1 MTIRK
6 IATPT
11 QVAAAAALA
20 IFQLSVAN
28 AQSSNDT
35 LKLDEVV
42 VTGTATG
49 ASKMKQSSSISTV
62 ASEQILQGQPTNA
75 SDILRSIPG
84 IRAESSGGGGN
95 ANVTVRGLP
104 ISAGGSRYVQFQE
117 DGLPVLQLGDF
128 NFVTPDMFLR
138 SSLGTDG
145 LEVVRGGSASTM
157 ATNAPGGII
166 NFISKTGDVEG
177 GTISATTNVSG
188 PSQRRVDF
196 GYGKATS
203 DTSSVYLS
211 GFVRSGEGP
220 RDTQGVNM
228 ESGGQFK
235 ASFNKELGSGNN
247 VKLHLKFLDDKTPT
261 LMTSPVNTVNG
272 QIVALPGV
280 DPRTFSPYASKLPA
294 ISQFGM
300 HGGAGNM
307 NDGLQSKSA
316 AIGAEINLNLGDGWT
331 LNDKFRISN
340 NSGGFNGIM
349 PANYGSFPDP
359 ADPTKTKDYIL
370 PQNGSSTYKA
380 LFLGAKFNDVGLAV
394 NDLKLSK
401 KHSMQDGAKLTT
413 TAGVFASSQKL
424 DVDWEIGGFDAPLV
438 PAANSTYGSYTS
450 WYKRHINQTYNTVS
464 PYAALAWERGA
475 WNLDASIR
483 ADRQSVT
490 GNYEDPGKY
499 AKTGPTVGI
508 NDTAVGSRGI
518 DYKSNFNAYSFGAN
532 YALDKN
538 TSLFARISEGASF
551 NSDRVLFQEK
561 VDVCGNRCFV
571 GKTVPVNQ
579 VKQYE
584 AGFKNRNGN
593 LSTFVTFFL
602 AKTDESNYDLT
613 NGTTSFTKYSAKG
626 VELEA
631 GYRLGAFRINGGVT
645 LTDAEV
651 TSSDNAAY
659 VGKAPN
665 RQAKAIFQLS
675 PTYKFGDTTVG
686 AAVIGTT
693 SSKDAQTVSGLE
705 ATLPAYTYVN
715 AFAAHELN
723 KSTTLTLSVNN
734 LTNTLGYTEVNN
746 ERSAARSIT
755 GRTVK
760 VGVKY
765 NF

>member
-1 MTIRK
+1 MKKQK
-6 IATPT
+6 IATQT
-11 QVAAAAALA
+11 KVAAAAALA
-20 IFQLSVAN
+20 VFQLSVAH
-28 AQSSNDT
+28 AQANNDA

-42 VTGTATG
+42 VTGSATG
-49 ASKMKQSSSISTV
+49 GSKMKQSLSISTLDSEQLTNTV
-62 ASEQILQGQPTNA
+62 ASSSADL
-75 SDILRSIPG
+75 LRSVPG
-84 IRAESSGGGGN
+84 VRAESSGGEGN
-95 ANVTVRGLP
+95 ANVTVRGVP

-117 DGLPVLQLGDF
+117 DGLPVLQMGDF

-220 RDTQGVNM
+220 RDTHGVNM

-235 ASFNKELGSGNN
+235 ASFNKDLGGGNS
-247 VKLHLKFLDDKTPT
+247 VKLHAKLLDDKTPT
-261 LMTSPVNTVNG
+261 LMASPVNTVNG
-272 QIVALPGV
+272 QIVALPSV
-280 DPRTFSPYASKLPA
+280 DPRTFSPYASNLPA
-294 ISQFGM
+294 ISQYGM
-300 HGGAGNM
+300 HGGAASM
-307 NDGLQSKSA
+307 NEGLRSKST
-316 AIGAEINLNLGDGWT
+316 AIGSEINLNLGDGWT

-349 PANYGSFPDP
+349 PGNYADNALP
-359 ADPTKTKDYIL
+359 AS
-370 PQNGSSTYKA
+370 GASSYTA

-401 KHSMQDGAKLTT
+401 KHALQDGAKLTT

-424 DVDWEIGGFDAPLV
+424 DIDWEIGGFNAPLV

-464 PYAALAWERGA
+464 PYAALNWEKGA
-475 WNLDASIR
+475 WVLDGSVR
-483 ADRQSVT
+483 MDRQSVT
-490 GNYEDPGKY
+490 GTYNANGDSLG
-499 AKTGPTVGI
+499 A
-508 NDTAVGSRGI
+508 RGV

-532 YALDKN
+532 YNLDKN
-538 TSLFARISEGASF
+538 TALFARISDGASF
-551 NSDRVLFQEK
+551 NSDRVLFQESTSK
-561 VDVCGNRCFV
+561 CGLTCFV
-571 GKTVPVNQ
+571 GKTVPVNE

-584 AGFKNRNGN
+584 AGVKNKNGN

-613 NGTTSFTKYSAKG
+613 TGTTSFTKYSAKG

-631 GYRLGAFRINGGVT
+631 GYRMGAFRINGGLT

-651 TSSDNAAY
+651 TSSNNAAY

-665 RQAKAIFQLS
+665 RQAKAIYQLS

>member
-1 MTIRK
+1 MKKQK
-6 IATPT
+6 IAMPSK
-11 QVAAAAALA
+11 VAAAAALA
-20 IFQLSVAN
+20 AFQMSVAY
-28 AQSSNDT
+28 AQANTDS

-42 VTGTATG
+42 VTGSATG
-49 ASKMKQSSSISTV
+49 GSKMKQSLSISTLDSEQMTNSV
-62 ASEQILQGQPTNA
+62 ASSSADL
-75 SDILRSIPG
+75 LRSVPG
-84 IRAESSGGGGN
+84 VRAESSGGEGN
-95 ANVTVRGLP
+95 ANVTVRGVP

-117 DGLPVLQLGDF
+117 DGLPVLQMGDF

-177 GTISATTNVSG
+177 GTMAATTNVGG

-220 RDTQGVNM
+220 RETHGVNM

-235 ASFNKELGSGNN
+235 VSFNKDLGGGNS
-247 VKLHLKFLDDKTPT
+247 VKLHAKFLDDKTPT
-261 LMTSPVNTVNG
+261 LLSTPVNTVNG
-272 QIVALPGV
+272 QIVTLPGV
-280 DPRTFSPYASKLPA
+280 DPRTFSPYASNLPT

-300 HGGAGNM
+300 HGGAASM
-307 NDGLQSKSA
+307 NDGLRSKST
-316 AIGAEINLNLGDGWT
+316 AIGSEINLNLGEGWT

-349 PANYGSFPDP
+349 PGNYADNALP
-359 ADPTKTKDYIL
+359 ATGATSY
-370 PQNGSSTYKA
+370 TA
-380 LFLGAKFNDVGLAV
+380 LFLGAKFNDIGLAV

-401 KHSMQDGAKLTT
+401 KHTLQDGAKLTT

-424 DVDWEIGGFDAPLV
+424 DIDWEIGGFNAPLV
-438 PAANSTYGSYTS
+438 PTASSTYGSYTS

-464 PYAALAWERGA
+464 PYAALNWEKGA
-475 WNLDASIR
+475 WVLDGSVR
-483 ADRQSVT
+483 MDRQSVT
-490 GNYEDPGKY
+490 GTYNANGDALGE
-499 AKTGPTVGI
+499 
-508 NDTAVGSRGI
+508 RGV

-532 YALDKN
+532 YNIDKN
-538 TSLFARISEGASF
+538 TALFARISDGASF

-561 VDVCGNRCFV
+561 TTGPGNCGLTCFV
-571 GKTVPVNQ
+571 GKTVPVNE

-584 AGFKNRNGN
+584 AGIKNKNGN

-613 NGTTSFTKYSAKG
+613 SGTTSFNKYSAKG

-631 GYRLGAFRINGGVT
+631 GYRMGAFRINGGLT

-651 TSSDNAAY
+651 TSSNNAAY

-723 KSTTLTLSVNN
+723 KATTLTLSVNN

>member
-1 MTIRK
+1 MKKQK
-6 IATPT
+6 IAMPSK
-11 QVAAAAALA
+11 VAAAAALA
-20 IFQLSVAN
+20 AFQMSVAY
-28 AQSSNDT
+28 AQANTDS

-42 VTGTATG
+42 VTGSATG
-49 ASKMKQSSSISTV
+49 GSKMKQSLSISTLDSEQMTNSV
-62 ASEQILQGQPTNA
+62 ASSSADL
-75 SDILRSIPG
+75 LRSVPG
-84 IRAESSGGGGN
+84 VRAESSGGEGN
-95 ANVTVRGLP
+95 ANVTVRGVP

-117 DGLPVLQLGDF
+117 DGLPVLQMGDF

-177 GTISATTNVSG
+177 GTMAATTNVGG

-220 RDTQGVNM
+220 RETHGVNM

-235 ASFNKELGSGNN
+235 VSFNKDLGGGNS
-247 VKLHLKFLDDKTPT
+247 VKLHAKFLDDKTPT
-261 LMTSPVNTVNG
+261 LLSTPVNTVNG
-272 QIVALPGV
+272 QIVTLPGV
-280 DPRTFSPYASKLPA
+280 DPRTFSPYASNLPT

-300 HGGAGNM
+300 HGGAASM
-307 NDGLQSKSA
+307 NDGLRSKST
-316 AIGAEINLNLGDGWT
+316 AIGSEINLNLGEGWT

-349 PANYGSFPDP
+349 PGNYADNALP
-359 ADPTKTKDYIL
+359 ATGATSY
-370 PQNGSSTYKA
+370 TA
-380 LFLGAKFNDVGLAV
+380 LFLGAKFNDIGLAV

-401 KHSMQDGAKLTT
+401 KHTLQDGAKLTT

-424 DVDWEIGGFDAPLV
+424 DIDWEIGGFNAPLV
-438 PAANSTYGSYTS
+438 PTASSTYGSYTS

-464 PYAALAWERGA
+464 PYAALNWEKGA
-475 WNLDASIR
+475 WVLDGSVR
-483 ADRQSVT
+483 MDRQSVT
-490 GNYEDPGKY
+490 GTYNANGDALGE
-499 AKTGPTVGI
+499 
-508 NDTAVGSRGI
+508 RGV

-532 YALDKN
+532 YNIDKN
-538 TSLFARISEGASF
+538 TALFARLSDGASF

-561 VDVCGNRCFV
+561 TTGPGNCGLTCFV
-571 GKTVPVNQ
+571 GKTVPVNE

-584 AGFKNRNGN
+584 AGIKNKNGN

-613 NGTTSFTKYSAKG
+613 SGTTSFNKYSAKG

-631 GYRLGAFRINGGVT
+631 GYRMGAFRINGGLT

-651 TSSDNAAY
+651 TSSNNAAY

-723 KSTTLTLSVNN
+723 KATTLTLSVNN

>member
-1 MTIRK
+1 MK
-6 IATPT
+6 KQKFATPT
-11 QVAAAAALA
+11 KVAAAAALA
-20 IFQLSVAN
+20 AFQLSVAY
-28 AQSSNDT
+28 AQTNNDV

-42 VTGTATG
+42 VTGSATG
-49 ASKMKQSSSISTV
+49 GSKMKQSLSISTLDSEQLTNTV
-62 ASEQILQGQPTNA
+62 ASSSADL
-75 SDILRSIPG
+75 LRSVPG
-84 IRAESSGGGGN
+84 VRAESSGGEGN
-95 ANVTVRGLP
+95 ANVTVRGVP

-235 ASFNKELGSGNN
+235 ASFNKDLGSGNS
-247 VKLHLKFLDDKTPT
+247 VKLHAKFLDDKTPT

-307 NDGLQSKSA
+307 NNGLQSKSA

-349 PANYGSFPDP
+349 PANY
-359 ADPTKTKDYIL
+359 ADNSLPTA
-370 PQNGSSTYKA
+370 GASTYKA

-401 KHSMQDGAKLTT
+401 KHSLQDGAKLTT

-424 DVDWEIGGFDAPLV
+424 DIDWEIGGFDAPLV

-464 PYAALAWERGA
+464 PYAALNWEKGA
-475 WNLDASIR
+475 WVLDGSVR
-483 ADRQSVT
+483 MDRQSVT
-490 GNYEDPGKY
+490 GTYNANGDSLG
-499 AKTGPTVGI
+499 A
-508 NDTAVGSRGI
+508 RGV

-532 YALDKN
+532 YNIDKN
-538 TSLFARISEGASF
+538 TALFARISDGASF
-551 NSDRVLFQEK
+551 NSDRVLFQESTNK
-561 VDVCGNRCFV
+561 CGLTCFV
-571 GKTVPVNQ
+571 GKTVPVNA

-584 AGFKNRNGN
+584 AGIKNKNGN

-613 NGTTSFTKYSAKG
+613 SGTTSFTKYSAKG

-631 GYRLGAFRINGGVT
+631 GYRMGAFRINGGLT

-651 TSSDNAAY
+651 TSSNNAAY

-665 RQAKAIFQLS
+665 RQAKAIYQLS

>member
-1 MTIRK
+1 MKKQK
-6 IATPT
+6 IATQT
-11 QVAAAAALA
+11 KVAAAAALA
-20 IFQLSVAN
+20 VFQLSVAH
-28 AQSSNDT
+28 AQANNDA

-42 VTGTATG
+42 VTGSATG
-49 ASKMKQSSSISTV
+49 GSKMKQSLSISTLDSEQLTNTV
-62 ASEQILQGQPTNA
+62 ASSSADL
-75 SDILRSIPG
+75 LRSVPG
-84 IRAESSGGGGN
+84 VRAESSGGEGN
-95 ANVTVRGLP
+95 ANVTVRGVP

-117 DGLPVLQLGDF
+117 DGLPVLQMGDF

-220 RDTQGVNM
+220 RDTHGVNM

-235 ASFNKELGSGNN
+235 ASFNKDLGGGNS
-247 VKLHLKFLDDKTPT
+247 VKLHAKLLDDKTPT
-261 LMTSPVNTVNG
+261 LMASPVNTVNG

-280 DPRTFSPYASKLPA
+280 DPRTFSPYASNLPA
-294 ISQFGM
+294 ISQYGM
-300 HGGAGNM
+300 HGGAASM
-307 NDGLQSKSA
+307 NEGLRSKST
-316 AIGAEINLNLGDGWT
+316 AIGSEINLNLGDGWT

-349 PANYGSFPDP
+349 PGNYADNALP
-359 ADPTKTKDYIL
+359 AS
-370 PQNGSSTYKA
+370 GASSYTA

-401 KHSMQDGAKLTT
+401 KHALQDGAKLTT

-424 DVDWEIGGFDAPLV
+424 DIDWEIGGFNAPLV

-464 PYAALAWERGA
+464 PYAALNWEKGA
-475 WNLDASIR
+475 WVLDGSVR
-483 ADRQSVT
+483 MDRQSVT
-490 GNYEDPGKY
+490 GTYNANGDSLG
-499 AKTGPTVGI
+499 A
-508 NDTAVGSRGI
+508 RGV

-532 YALDKN
+532 YNLDKN
-538 TSLFARISEGASF
+538 TALFARISDGASF
-551 NSDRVLFQEK
+551 NSDRVLFQESTSK
-561 VDVCGNRCFV
+561 CGLTCFV
-571 GKTVPVNQ
+571 GKTVPVNE

-584 AGFKNRNGN
+584 AGVKNKNGN

-613 NGTTSFTKYSAKG
+613 TGTTSFTKYSAKG
-626 VELEA
+626 VELNRP
-631 GYRLGAFRINGGVT
+631 GYRGGWLV
-645 LTDAEV
+645 
-651 TSSDNAAY
+651 
-659 VGKAPN
+659 
-665 RQAKAIFQLS
+665 
-675 PTYKFGDTTVG
+675 
-686 AAVIGTT
+686 
-693 SSKDAQTVSGLE
+693 
-705 ATLPAYTYVN
+705 
-715 AFAAHELN
+715 
-723 KSTTLTLSVNN
+723 
-734 LTNTLGYTEVNN
+734 
-746 ERSAARSIT
+746 
-755 GRTVK
+755 
-760 VGVKY
+760 
-765 NF
+765 

>member
-1 MTIRK
+1 MKKQKT
-6 IATPT
+6 TLPT

-20 IFQLSVAN
+20 VFQLGAAYAQAN
-28 AQSSNDT
+28 NDS

-42 VTGTATG
+42 VTGSATG
-49 ASKMKQSSSISTV
+49 GSKMKQSLSISTMDSEQLTNSV
-62 ASEQILQGQPTNA
+62 ASSSADL
-75 SDILRSIPG
+75 LRSVPG
-84 IRAESSGGGGN
+84 VRAESSGGEGN
-95 ANVTVRGLP
+95 ANVTVRGVP

-117 DGLPVLQLGDF
+117 DGLPVLQIGDF

-177 GTISATTNVSG
+177 GTVSASTNVSG
-188 PSQRRVDF
+188 PSQRRLDF
-196 GYGKATS
+196 GYGKSIS

-211 GFVRSGEGP
+211 GFIRSGKGP
-220 RDTQGVNM
+220 RESHGVNM

-235 ASFNKELGSGNN
+235 ASFNKDLGSGNSI
-247 VKLHLKFLDDKTPT
+247 KLHAKFLDDKTPT
-261 LMTSPVNTVNG
+261 LLASPVSIVNG

-280 DPRTFSPYASKLPA
+280 DPRTFSPYATNLPT
-294 ISQFGM
+294 IPQYGM
-300 HGGAGNM
+300 HGGSASM
-307 NDGLQSKSA
+307 NDGLQSKSTS
-316 AIGAEINLNLGDGWT
+316 IGSEINLNLGGGWT
-331 LNDKFRISN
+331 LNDKFRLSN
-340 NSGGFNGIM
+340 NSGGFNGVM
-349 PANYGSFPDP
+349 PGNYAGNPLPAAGAN
-359 ADPTKTKDYIL
+359 
-370 PQNGSSTYKA
+370 TYTA

-401 KHSMQDGAKLTT
+401 KHTLQDGAKLTT

-438 PAANSTYGSYTS
+438 PTASSAYGSYTS
-450 WYKRHINQTYNTVS
+450 WYKRHINQTYTTVS
-464 PYAALAWERGA
+464 PYAALNWENGA
-475 WNLDASIR
+475 WVLDGSVR
-483 ADRQSVT
+483 MDRQSVT
-490 GNYEDPGKY
+490 GTYNANSDPLG
-499 AKTGPTVGI
+499 A
-508 NDTAVGSRGI
+508 RGV
-518 DYKSNFNAYSFGAN
+518 DYKSKFNAYSLGTN
-532 YALDKN
+532 YNIDKN
-538 TSLFARISEGASF
+538 TALFARISDGASF
-551 NSDRVLFQEK
+551 NSDRVLFQENTGT
-561 VDVCGNRCFV
+561 CGLTCFV
-571 GKTVPVNQ
+571 GRTVPINA

-584 AGFKNRNGN
+584 AGIKNKSGN
-593 LSTFVTFFL
+593 LSTFVTLFL

-613 NGTTSFTKYSAKG
+613 TGATSFNQYSAKG
-626 VELEA
+626 IELEA
-631 GYRLGAFRINGGVT
+631 GYRMGAFRINGGLT

-651 TSSDNAAY
+651 TSSNNAAY

-665 RQAKAIFQLS
+665 RQAKAIYQLS
-675 PTYKFGDTTVG
+675 PIYSFGNTTVG

-705 ATLPAYTYVN
+705 ATLPAYTYIN

-734 LTNTLGYTEVNN
+734 LTNALGYTEVNN
-746 ERSAARSIT
+746 ERAAARSIT

>member
-1 MTIRK
+1 MKKQK
-6 IATPT
+6 IAMPSK
-11 QVAAAAALA
+11 VAAAAALA
-20 IFQLSVAN
+20 AFQMSVAY
-28 AQSSNDT
+28 AQANTDS

-42 VTGTATG
+42 VTGSATG
-49 ASKMKQSSSISTV
+49 GSKMKQSLSISTLDSEQMTNSV
-62 ASEQILQGQPTNA
+62 ASSSADL
-75 SDILRSIPG
+75 LRSVPG
-84 IRAESSGGGGN
+84 VRAESSGGEGN
-95 ANVTVRGLP
+95 ANVTVRGVP

-117 DGLPVLQLGDF
+117 DGLPVLQMGDF

-177 GTISATTNVSG
+177 GTMAATTNVGG

-220 RDTQGVNM
+220 RETHGVNM

-235 ASFNKELGSGNN
+235 VSFNKDLGGGNS
-247 VKLHLKFLDDKTPT
+247 VKLHAKFLDDKTPT
-261 LMTSPVNTVNG
+261 LLSTPVNTVNG
-272 QIVALPGV
+272 QIVTLPGV
-280 DPRTFSPYASKLPA
+280 DPRTFSPYASNLPT

-300 HGGAGNM
+300 HGGAASM
-307 NDGLQSKSA
+307 NDGLRSKST
-316 AIGAEINLNLGDGWT
+316 AIGSEINLNLGEGWT

-349 PANYGSFPDP
+349 PGNYADNALP
-359 ADPTKTKDYIL
+359 ATGATSY
-370 PQNGSSTYKA
+370 TA
-380 LFLGAKFNDVGLAV
+380 LFLGAKFNDIGLAV

-401 KHSMQDGAKLTT
+401 KHTLQDGAKLTT

-424 DVDWEIGGFDAPLV
+424 DIDWEIGGFNAPLV
-438 PAANSTYGSYTS
+438 PTASSTYGSYTS

-464 PYAALAWERGA
+464 PYAALNWEKGA
-475 WNLDASIR
+475 WVLDGSVR
-483 ADRQSVT
+483 MDRQSVT
-490 GNYEDPGKY
+490 GTYNANGDALGE
-499 AKTGPTVGI
+499 
-508 NDTAVGSRGI
+508 RGV

-532 YALDKN
+532 YNIDKN
-538 TSLFARISEGASF
+538 TALFARISDGASF

-561 VDVCGNRCFV
+561 TTGPGNCGLTCFV
-571 GKTVPVNQ
+571 GKNVPVNE

-584 AGFKNRNGN
+584 AGIKNKNGN

-613 NGTTSFTKYSAKG
+613 SGTTSFNKYSAKG

-631 GYRLGAFRINGGVT
+631 GYRMGAFRINGGLT

-651 TSSDNAAY
+651 TSSNNAAY

-723 KSTTLTLSVNN
+723 KATTLTLSVNN

>member
-1 MTIRK
+1 MK
-6 IATPT
+6 NQKFATPT
-11 QVAAAAALA
+11 KVAAAAALA
-20 IFQLSVAN
+20 AFQLSMAY
-28 AQSSNDT
+28 AQTNNDA

-42 VTGTATG
+42 VTGSATG
-49 ASKMKQSSSISTV
+49 GSKMKQSLSISTLDSEQLTNTV
-62 ASEQILQGQPTNA
+62 ASSSADL
-75 SDILRSIPG
+75 LRSVPG
-84 IRAESSGGGGN
+84 VRAESSGGEGN
-95 ANVTVRGLP
+95 ANVTVRGVP

-220 RDTQGVNM
+220 RDTHGVNM

-349 PANYGSFPDP
+349 PANY
-359 ADPTKTKDYIL
+359 ADNSLPTA
-370 PQNGSSTYKA
+370 GASTYKA

-450 WYKRHINQTYNTVS
+450 WYKRRINQTYNTVS
-464 PYAALAWERGA
+464 PYAALNWEKGA
-475 WNLDASIR
+475 WVLDGSVR
-483 ADRQSVT
+483 MDRQSVT
-490 GNYEDPGKY
+490 GTYNANGDSLG
-499 AKTGPTVGI
+499 A
-508 NDTAVGSRGI
+508 RGV

-532 YALDKN
+532 YNIDKN
-538 TSLFARISEGASF
+538 TALFARISDGASF
-551 NSDRVLFQEK
+551 NSDRVLFQESTST
-561 VDVCGNRCFV
+561 CGLTCFV
-571 GKTVPVNQ
+571 GKTVPVNA

-584 AGFKNRNGN
+584 AGIKNKSGN

-613 NGTTSFTKYSAKG
+613 SGTTSFTKYSAKG

-631 GYRLGAFRINGGVT
+631 GYRMGAFRINGGLT

-651 TSSDNAAY
+651 TSSNNAAY

-665 RQAKAIFQLS
+665 RQAKAIYQLS

>member
-1 MTIRK
+1 MKKQK
-6 IATPT
+6 IATQT
-11 QVAAAAALA
+11 KVAAAAALA
-20 IFQLSVAN
+20 VFQLSVAY
-28 AQSSNDT
+28 AQANNDT

-42 VTGTATG
+42 VTGSATG
-49 ASKMKQSSSISTV
+49 GSKMKQSLSISTLDSEQLTNTV
-62 ASEQILQGQPTNA
+62 ASSSADL
-75 SDILRSIPG
+75 LRSVPG
-84 IRAESSGGGGN
+84 VRAESSGGEGN
-95 ANVTVRGLP
+95 ANVTVRGVP

-117 DGLPVLQLGDF
+117 DGLPVLQIGDF

-138 SSLGTDG
+138 STLGTDG

-220 RDTQGVNM
+220 RDTHGVNM
-228 ESGGQFK
+228 ESGGQVK
-235 ASFNKELGSGNN
+235 ASFNKDLGGGNSF
-247 VKLHLKFLDDKTPT
+247 KLHAKFLDDKTPT
-261 LMTSPVNTVNG
+261 LMASPVNTVNG
-272 QIVALPGV
+272 QIVTLPGV
-280 DPRTFSPYASKLPA
+280 DPRTFSPYASNLPA
-294 ISQFGM
+294 ISQYGM
-300 HGGAGNM
+300 HGGAASM
-307 NDGLQSKSA
+307 NDGLRSKST
-316 AIGAEINLNLGDGWT
+316 AIGSEINLNLGDGWT

-340 NSGGFNGIM
+340 NTGGFNGIM
-349 PANYGSFPDP
+349 PGNYADKSLPAAGANSY
-359 ADPTKTKDYIL
+359 T
-370 PQNGSSTYKA
+370 A

-401 KHSMQDGAKLTT
+401 KHSLQDGAKLTT

-424 DVDWEIGGFDAPLV
+424 DIDWEIGGFNAPLV
-438 PAANSTYGSYTS
+438 PTANSTYGSYTS

-464 PYAALAWERGA
+464 PYAALNWEKGA
-475 WNLDASIR
+475 WVLDGSVR
-483 ADRQSVT
+483 MDRQSVT
-490 GNYEDPGKY
+490 GTYNANGDSLG
-499 AKTGPTVGI
+499 A
-508 NDTAVGSRGI
+508 RGV

-532 YALDKN
+532 YNIDKN
-538 TSLFARISEGASF
+538 TALFARISDGASF
-551 NSDRVLFQEK
+551 NSDRVLFQESTNK
-561 VDVCGNRCFV
+561 CGLTCFV
-571 GKTVPVNQ
+571 GKTVPVNE

-584 AGFKNRNGN
+584 AGIKNKNGN

-613 NGTTSFTKYSAKG
+613 TGTTSFNKYSAKG

-631 GYRLGAFRINGGVT
+631 GYRMGAFRINGGLT

-651 TSSDNAAY
+651 TSSNNAAY

-665 RQAKAIFQLS
+665 RQAKAIYQLS

-686 AAVIGTT
+686 AAVIGT
-693 SSKDAQTVSGLE
+693 SGSKDAQTVSGLE

>member
-1 MTIRK
+1 MSNRK

-20 IFQLSVAN
+20 VFQLSVAH
-28 AQSSNDT
+28 AQANNDA

-42 VTGTATG
+42 VTGSATG
-49 ASKMKQSSSISTV
+49 GSKMKQSLSISTMDSEQLTNSV
-62 ASEQILQGQPTNA
+62 ASSSADL
-75 SDILRSIPG
+75 LRSIPG
-84 IRAESSGGGGN
+84 VRAESSGGEGN
-95 ANVTVRGLP
+95 ANVTVRGVP

-128 NFVTPDMFLR
+128 NFMTPDMFLR

-220 RDTQGVNM
+220 RDTHGVNM

-235 ASFNKELGSGNN
+235 ASFNKDLGSGNSI
-247 VKLHLKFLDDKTPT
+247 KLHAKFLDDKTPT

-272 QIVALPGV
+272 QIVRIPGV
-280 DPRTFSPYASKLPA
+280 DPRTFSPYASNLPT
-294 ISQFGM
+294 ISQFGRY
-300 HGGAGNM
+300 GGAANM
-307 NDGLQSKSA
+307 NDGLQSKSTSL
-316 AIGAEINLNLGDGWT
+316 GGEINLNLGDNWI
-331 LNDKFRISN
+331 LNEKFRLSN
-340 NSGGFNGIM
+340 NSGGFSGIM
-349 PANYGSFPDP
+349 PANYGSYPDP
-359 ADPTKTKDYIL
+359 LDATKTKDYLL
-370 PQNGSSTYKA
+370 PQNGVSTYKA
-380 LFLGAKFNDVGLAV
+380 LFLGAKFNDAGLAV

-401 KHSMQDGAKLTT
+401 KHAMADGAKLTT
-413 TAGVFASSQKL
+413 TAGLFASSQKL
-424 DVDWEIGGFDAPLV
+424 DIDWEIGGFTAPLV
-438 PAANSTYGSYTS
+438 PTGSSSYGAYES
-450 WYKRHINQTYNTVS
+450 WYKRYINQTYTTVS

-490 GNYEDPGKY
+490 GSYEDPGKY
-499 AKTGPTVGI
+499 AKTGATVGT

-518 DYKSNFNAYSFGAN
+518 DYKSNFTAYSFGAN

-538 TSLFARISEGASF
+538 TSLFARVSEGASF

-571 GKTVPVNQ
+571 GKSVPVNQ

-584 AGFKNRNGN
+584 AGFKNKSGN

-613 NGTTSFTKYSAKG
+613 TGTTSFNKYSAKG

-631 GYRLGAFRINGGVT
+631 GYRMGAFRINGGLT

-651 TSSDNAAY
+651 TSSNTAAY

-665 RQAKAIFQLS
+665 RQAKAIYQLS

-715 AFAAHELN
+715 AFATHDVN
-723 KSTTLTLSVNN
+723 KSMTLSLSVNN

>member
-1 MTIRK
+1 MK
-6 IATPT
+6 IQKNPSLH
-11 QVAAAAALA
+11 QVALAAALA
-20 IFQLSVAN
+20 VSAIGSAY
-28 AQSSNDT
+28 AQSNNDA

-42 VTGTATG
+42 VTGSATG
-49 ASKMKQSSSISTV
+49 GSKMKQSLSISTLDSEQLTNTV
-62 ASEQILQGQPTNA
+62 ASSSADL
-75 SDILRSIPG
+75 LRSVPG
-84 IRAESSGGGGN
+84 VRAESSGGEGN
-95 ANVTVRGLP
+95 ANVTVRGVP

-117 DGLPVLQLGDF
+117 DGLPVLQIGDF

-177 GTISATTNVSG
+177 GTLSATTNVGG

-196 GYGKATS
+196 GYGKGIS
-203 DTSSVYLS
+203 DTSSVYMS
-211 GFVRSGEGP
+211 GFVRGGEGP
-220 RDTQGVNM
+220 RETHGVNM

-235 ASFNKELGSGNN
+235 TSFNKDLGSGNYI
-247 VKLHLKFLDDKTPT
+247 KLHAKFLDDKTPT

-272 QIVALPGV
+272 QIVRLPGV
-280 DPRTFSPYASKLPA
+280 DPRTFSPYAANLPN
-294 ISQFGM
+294 IPQFGM

-307 NDGLQSKSA
+307 NDGLRSKST
-316 AIGAEINLNLGDGWT
+316 AIGSEINLNLGNGWT

-349 PANYGSFPDP
+349 PANYDGEPLP
-359 ADPTKTKDYIL
+359 APGANSYT
-370 PQNGSSTYKA
+370 A
-380 LFLGAKFNDVGLAV
+380 LFLGAKFNDIGLAV

-401 KHSMQDGAKLTT
+401 KHALQDGSKLTT
-413 TAGVFASSQKL
+413 TTGLFASSQKL
-424 DVDWEIGGFDAPLV
+424 DIDWEIGGFDAPLR
-438 PAANSTYGSYTS
+438 PAANSSYGSYTS
-450 WYKRHINQTYNTVS
+450 WYKRHINQTYTTVS
-464 PYAALAWERGA
+464 PYAALSWEKDA
-475 WNLDASIR
+475 LVLDGSVR
-483 ADRQSVT
+483 MDRQSVT
-490 GNYEDPGKY
+490 GTYNANGDNLGE
-499 AKTGPTVGI
+499 
-508 NDTAVGSRGI
+508 RGV
-518 DYKSNFNAYSFGAN
+518 DYKSKFNAYSFGAN
-532 YALDKN
+532 YSLDKN
-538 TSLFARISEGASF
+538 TAVFARISDGASF
-551 NSDRVLFQEK
+551 NSDRVLFQERTTGAGN
-561 VDVCGNRCFV
+561 CGLTCFV
-571 GKTVPVNQ
+571 GKTVPVNA

-584 AGFKNRNGN
+584 AGIKNKNGN

-613 NGTTSFTKYSAKG
+613 TGTTSFNKYSAKG

-631 GYRLGAFRINGGVT
+631 GYRMGAFRINGGLT

-651 TSSDNAAY
+651 ISSNNAAY
-659 VGKAPN
+659 VGKSPN

-723 KSTTLTLSVNN
+723 KATTLTLSVNN

-765 NF
+765 TF

>member
-1 MTIRK
+1 MKKQK
-6 IATPT
+6 IAMPSK
-11 QVAAAAALA
+11 VAAAAALA
-20 IFQLSVAN
+20 AFQMSVAY
-28 AQSSNDT
+28 AQANIDS

-42 VTGTATG
+42 VTGSATG
-49 ASKMKQSSSISTV
+49 GSKMKQSLSISTLDSEQMTNSV
-62 ASEQILQGQPTNA
+62 ASSSADL
-75 SDILRSIPG
+75 LRSVPG
-84 IRAESSGGGGN
+84 VRAESSGGEGN
-95 ANVTVRGLP
+95 ANVTVRGVP
-104 ISAGGSRYVQFQE
+104 ISAGGSRYVQFHE
-117 DGLPVLQLGDF
+117 DGLPVLQMGDF

-177 GTISATTNVSG
+177 GTMAATTNVGG

-220 RDTQGVNM
+220 RETHGVNM

-235 ASFNKELGSGNN
+235 VSFNKDLGGGNS
-247 VKLHLKFLDDKTPT
+247 VKLHAKFLDDKTPT
-261 LMTSPVNTVNG
+261 LLSTPVNTVNG
-272 QIVALPGV
+272 QIVTLPGV
-280 DPRTFSPYASKLPA
+280 DPRTFSPYASNLPT

-300 HGGAGNM
+300 HGGAASM
-307 NDGLQSKSA
+307 NDGLRSKST
-316 AIGAEINLNLGDGWT
+316 AIGSEINLNLGEGWT

-340 NSGGFNGIM
+340 YSGGFNGIM
-349 PANYGSFPDP
+349 PGNYADNALP
-359 ADPTKTKDYIL
+359 ATGATSY
-370 PQNGSSTYKA
+370 TA
-380 LFLGAKFNDVGLAV
+380 LFLGAKFNDIGLAV

-401 KHSMQDGAKLTT
+401 KHTLQDGAKLTT

-424 DVDWEIGGFDAPLV
+424 DIDWEIGGFNAPLV
-438 PAANSTYGSYTS
+438 PTASSTYGSYTS

-464 PYAALAWERGA
+464 PYAALNWEKGA
-475 WNLDASIR
+475 WVLDGSVR
-483 ADRQSVT
+483 MDRQSVT
-490 GNYEDPGKY
+490 GTYNANGDALGE
-499 AKTGPTVGI
+499 
-508 NDTAVGSRGI
+508 RGV

-532 YALDKN
+532 YNIDKN
-538 TSLFARISEGASF
+538 TALFARISDGASF

-561 VDVCGNRCFV
+561 TTGPGNCGLTCFV
-571 GKTVPVNQ
+571 GKTVPVNE

-584 AGFKNRNGN
+584 AGIKNKNGN

-613 NGTTSFTKYSAKG
+613 SGTTSFNKYSAKG

-631 GYRLGAFRINGGVT
+631 GYRMGAFRINGGLT

-651 TSSDNAAY
+651 TSSNNTAY

-693 SSKDAQTVSGLE
+693 SSKDAQTVPQLE

-723 KSTTLTLSVNN
+723 KATTLTLSVNN